1 EHNHKLSKFLYDRL
15 PVNRRLKEGE
25 FGTCQALLRYGT
37 PSSEM
42 RQLVADEFGK
52 ILTTEDI
59 HNYRRKCRPA
69 MVTRAMDE
77 DELLTLFHS
86 PQFDPN
92 VYASSVFGVRKASE
106 VLRLVNEK
114 ILSLDAS
121 IYQHVASHHKELL
134 KRAKDIDQLHDVLQ
148 TTESKITNLSQ
159 SLTKLK
165 HKVAAPYIALHT
177 QIEQFRRLQRSC
189 DLLRKISRAAL
200 LTKRIQCPSSRTD
213 RFARPASHSAAAS
226 ARPSSV
232 TTLNTSK
239 SVFKPRKPVYLATF
253 NVRTLKQAGQQVA
266 LARTLDSLCIDV
278 RCLSET
284 RTQDASTVIELT
296 APSLS
301 SRFRLRP
308 SGDAEA
314 AAPGHAGVG
323 IVLSERAE
331 ASLVDWIPL
340 DSRLGAV
347 RLATSPY
354 VDNELNDFV
363 PTFHSVKVFHNLGML
378 PSVVCQLVERWQTE
392 FDSILASAVDVDRL
406 TQRVRS
412 RQAGSPGGPVAAGP
426 GRASLPN
433 VGSQAAAFY
442 VAIWT
447 SLDGIMDKL
456 ERLTYHCRLLGVTL
470 LKKRESSVNC
480 STIVRLSESTE
491 PHPSLAELLLH
502 DLVINWHGPDK
513 VALRNTIVLLFAS
526 TNVETL
532 QFKSRMS
539 AETLSDEDHMVPCE
553 RIAEL
558 EAQLRVNKGFL
569 GWAAGRLSE
578 RLLKISEQS
587 PQVKEALDCEYPK
600 LLKLVID
607 LGRRVRQTQLHGSWN
622 DSSCPTVGVFGA
634 DVVPAC
640 LLEAVKPFETAY
652 LSKSLSRLFDQVSMA
667 FSTSHSSVGLDAQEL
682 DGIVQSAGN
691 ELAYATVHYDLLCKV
706 SRNIS
711 KVVALFATKV
721 ESLVA
726 VGPDANQVMNPQTI
740 SQQNNINL
748 INLLCSFGTQLGWT
762 CTRRLRNLPV
772 MQSARSEHG
781 SSPLEAI
788 FATLETRL
796 NSMCISIFQPL
807 LQSISDVI
815 EELMS
820 TMHGEDFA
828 CCQDEDVKP
837 SCSLYMKQL
846 QASAV
851 SVVPLTSSSSKHLF
865 FSIALRQD
873 FVSRARKQY
882 LSGLSL
888 PPSTDRAPSSV
899 PKAGCFSCGDVAL
912 QSSVLPY
919 MTRWI
924 DMFLNNISLVRPVS
938 EVGRIRLAAD
948 CVEFELAV
956 SPLLSSATEGALVSF
971 APEACMKLRAFRP
984 VLLADSDQILR
995 AYMQQ
1000 KTEPTLDIIQL
1011 PPSLVCQHLFSRAPD
1026 EIRSPHDT
1034 AGWSTTRYISWVL
1047 ARSDESERLTFL
1059 RNGLA
1064 AYAHEVQIRQQRQYP
1079 AMYLVLRDFLQHF
1092 ANQPLKADVIRK
1104 SDGLALQPPEIACT

>member
-1 EHNHKLSKFLYDRL
+1 
-15 PVNRRLKEGE
+15 
-25 FGTCQALLRYGT
+25 
-37 PSSEM
+37 M
-42 RQLVADEFGK
+42 
-52 ILTTEDI
+52 I
-59 HNYRRKCRPA
+59 
-69 MVTRAMDE
+69 
-77 DELLTLFHS
+77 
-86 PQFDPN
+86 
-92 VYASSVFGVRKASE
+92 
-106 VLRLVNEK
+106 
-114 ILSLDAS
+114 
-121 IYQHVASHHKELL
+121 
-134 KRAKDIDQLHDVLQ
+134 
-148 TTESKITNLSQ
+148 SQ
-159 SLTKLK
+159 SWNLIDT
-165 HKVAAPYIALHT
+165 
-177 QIEQFRRLQRSC
+177 
-189 DLLRKISRAAL
+189 
-200 LTKRIQCPSSRTD
+200 
-213 RFARPASHSAAAS
+213 SHE
-226 ARPSSV
+226 
-232 TTLNTSK
+232 L
-239 SVFKPRKPVYLATF
+239 
-253 NVRTLKQAGQQVA
+253 AGQVQ
-266 LARTLDSLCIDV
+266 
-278 RCLSET
+278 
-284 RTQDASTVIELT
+284 
-296 APSLS
+296 
-301 SRFRLRP
+301 
-308 SGDAEA
+308 
-314 AAPGHAGVG
+314 
-323 IVLSERAE
+323 
-331 ASLVDWIPL
+331 
-340 DSRLGAV
+340 LG
-347 RLATSPY
+347 LG
-354 VDNELNDFV
+354 LQ
-363 PTFHSVKVFHNLGML
+363 VFHNLGML
-378 PSVVCQLVERWQTE
+378 PGVVCQLVERWQTE
-392 FDSILASAVDVDRL
+392 FESILASAVDVDRL

-412 RQAGSPGGPVAAGP
+412 RQAGSAGGPVAAGP

-470 LKKRESSVNC
+470 LKKRESSVSC
-480 STIVRLSESTE
+480 STIVRLSESIE

-502 DLVINWHGPDK
+502 ELVTNWHGPDK
-513 VALRNTIVLLFAS
+513 VALRNTIILLFAS
-526 TNVETL
+526 TNLETL
-532 QFKSRMS
+532 QSNS
-539 AETLSDEDHMVPCE
+539 PETLSDEEHMVSCE

-622 DSSCPTVGVFGA
+622 DSSCPTVGVLEA

-711 KVVALFATKV
+711 KMVALFATKV

-748 INLLCSFGTQLGWT
+748 VNLLCSFGTQLGWT

-772 MQSARSEHG
+772 MQSARSEHIT
-781 SSPLEAI
+781 SPLEAI

-796 NSMCISIFQPL
+796 NSMCISILQPL

-820 TMHGEDFA
+820 TMHGEDFV

-846 QASAV
+846 
-851 SVVPLTSSSSKHLF
+851 
-865 FSIALRQD
+865 QD

-888 PPSTDRAPSSV
+888 PPSTDRAASSV
-899 PKAGCFSCGDVAL
+899 SKTGCFSCGEVAL

-919 MTRWI
+919 LTRWI
-924 DMFLNNISLVRPVS
+924 DMFLHNISLVRPVS
-938 EVGRIRLAAD
+938 EVGRIRLATD

-956 SPLLSSATEGALVSF
+956 SPLLSFTTEGALVSF

-1000 KTEPTLDIIQL
+1000 KTEPTLNVAQL

-1092 ANQPLKADVIRK
+1092 VKQPLKTEVPHK
-1104 SDGLALQPPEIACT
+1104 PDGLTPQPSEIACT

>member
-1 EHNHKLSKFLYDRL
+1 MIS
-15 PVNRRLKEGE
+15 
-25 FGTCQALLRYGT
+25 QAWNLIDT
-37 PSSEM
+37 S
-42 RQLVADEFGK
+42 
-52 ILTTEDI
+52 
-59 HNYRRKCRPA
+59 H
-69 MVTRAMDE
+69 
-77 DELLTLFHS
+77 EL
-86 PQFDPN
+86 
-92 VYASSVFGVRKASE
+92 
-106 VLRLVNEK
+106 
-114 ILSLDAS
+114 
-121 IYQHVASHHKELL
+121 
-134 KRAKDIDQLHDVLQ
+134 
-148 TTESKITNLSQ
+148 
-159 SLTKLK
+159 
-165 HKVAAPYIALHT
+165 
-177 QIEQFRRLQRSC
+177 
-189 DLLRKISRAAL
+189 
-200 LTKRIQCPSSRTD
+200 
-213 RFARPASHSAAAS
+213 
-226 ARPSSV
+226 
-232 TTLNTSK
+232 
-239 SVFKPRKPVYLATF
+239 
-253 NVRTLKQAGQQVA
+253 AGQVQ
-266 LARTLDSLCIDV
+266 
-278 RCLSET
+278 
-284 RTQDASTVIELT
+284 
-296 APSLS
+296 
-301 SRFRLRP
+301 
-308 SGDAEA
+308 
-314 AAPGHAGVG
+314 
-323 IVLSERAE
+323 
-331 ASLVDWIPL
+331 
-340 DSRLGAV
+340 LG
-347 RLATSPY
+347 LG
-354 VDNELNDFV
+354 LQ
-363 PTFHSVKVFHNLGML
+363 VFHNLGML
-378 PSVVCQLVERWQTE
+378 PGVVCQLVERWQTE
-392 FDSILASAVDVDRL
+392 FDSILASAVDMDRL

-412 RQAGSPGGPVAAGP
+412 RQGGSAGGPVTAGP

-442 VAIWT
+442 VAVWT

-470 LKKRESSVNC
+470 LKKRESSSNC

-502 DLVINWHGPDK
+502 ELVTDWRGPDK
-513 VALRNTIVLLFAS
+513 AALRNTIILLFAS
-526 TNVETL
+526 TNLETL
-532 QFKSRMS
+532 QSNYP
-539 AETLSDEDHMVPCE
+539 ETLSDEEHMVPCE

-578 RLLKISEQS
+578 RLLEVSEQS

-607 LGRRVRQTQLHGSWN
+607 LGRRVRQTQLHGSWS
-622 DSSCPTVGVFGA
+622 DSSRPTVGVFEA

-667 FSTSHSSVGLDAQEL
+667 FSTNHSSVGLDAQEL

-706 SRNIS
+706 SRNVS
-711 KVVALFATKV
+711 KMVALFATKV

-726 VGPDANQVMNPQTI
+726 VGQDASQVMDPQTI

-772 MQSARSEHG
+772 MQSARSEYV
-781 SSPLEAI
+781 SSPLETI

-796 NSMCISIFQPL
+796 NSMCTSILQPL

-820 TMHGEDFA
+820 TMHGEDFV

-846 QASAV
+846 Q
-851 SVVPLTSSSSKHLF
+851 
-865 FSIALRQD
+865 D

-882 LSGLSL
+882 LSGLSS
-888 PPSTDRAPSSV
+888 PPSTDRAASSV
-899 PKAGCFSCGDVAL
+899 PKTGCFSCGEVAL

-919 MTRWI
+919 LTRWI
-924 DMFLNNISLVRPVS
+924 DVFLHHISLVRPVS
-938 EVGRIRLAAD
+938 ELGRIRLAAD

-956 SPLLSSATEGALVSF
+956 SPLLLPSTTEGALVSF
-971 APEACMKLRAFRP
+971 APEACMKLRSFRP

-1000 KTEPTLDIIQL
+1000 KTEPTLNVIQL

-1034 AGWSTTRYISWVL
+1034 AGWSITRYISWIL

-1064 AYAHEVQIRQQRQYP
+1064 AYAHEVQMRQQRQYP
-1079 AMYLVLRDFLQHF
+1079 TMYLVLRDFLQHF
-1092 ANQPLKADVIRK
+1092 VNQPLKAELTHR
-1104 SDGLALQPPEIACT
+1104 SDGLTPQPSEVACT

>member
-1 EHNHKLSKFLYDRL
+1 
-15 PVNRRLKEGE
+15 
-25 FGTCQALLRYGT
+25 
-37 PSSEM
+37 
-42 RQLVADEFGK
+42 
-52 ILTTEDI
+52 
-59 HNYRRKCRPA
+59 
-69 MVTRAMDE
+69 MDE

-200 LTKRIQCPSSRTD
+200 LTKRIQSRLTDLSKSSAYVNELEQL
-213 RFARPASHSAAAS
+213 F
-226 ARPSSV
+226 SSV
-232 TTLNTSK
+232 DWEGIHTLESYKRSIEQSREDMISQAWNLIDTSHE
-239 SVFKPRKPVYLATF
+239 L
-253 NVRTLKQAGQQVA
+253 AGQVQLGLGLQVFSKPLRA
-266 LARTLDSLCIDV
+266 LVVSILFWVNC
-278 RCLSET
+278 
-284 RTQDASTVIELT
+284 Q
-296 APSLS
+296 
-301 SRFRLRP
+301 
-308 SGDAEA
+308 
-314 AAPGHAGVG
+314 
-323 IVLSERAE
+323 
-331 ASLVDWIPL
+331 
-340 DSRLGAV
+340 
-347 RLATSPY
+347 PY

-532 QFKSRMS
+532 QFKSP
-539 AETLSDEDHMVPCE
+539 ETLSDEDHMVPCE

-846 QASAV
+846 QASA
-851 SVVPLTSSSSKHLF
+851 SICF